1 MSQDFDERVMNG
13 QSWADFCDA
22 LKEAGQ
28 LVNENTAAQDA
39 SSRAEGYR
47 YLMRLLRLGLE
58 KQIEFNDPQY
68 PQFYSLS
75 HETAKIGN
83 DNPDNFYQNCAV

>member
-1 MSQDFDERVMNG
+1 MFRDKGSRSEPNDPLTQ
-13 QSWADFCDA
+13 
-22 LKEAGQ
+22 
-28 LVNENTAAQDA
+28 AQ
-39 SSRAEGYR
+39 GYR

>member
-1 MSQDFDERVMNG
+1 MFRDKG
-13 QSWADFCDA
+13 
-22 LKEAGQ
+22 
-28 LVNENTAAQDA
+28 
-39 SSRAEGYR
+39 SRSEPNDPLTQAEGYR

-68 PQFYSLS
+68 YSLS